1 MKRFKLHR
9 VYDPYQFEGDGA
21 SSGESGAQTGTE
33 GAEGTANTE
42 TEDTKAPED
51 AKPMSFKDMLKSN
64 PAYQKEYDKSVQAA
78 INRRFKDVN
87 ALRESNQ
94 KYADLM
100 GIIHDAY
107 PDSPDDGSIDSMT
120 QYLQEKSS
128 IWADAAAEAGMP
140 VEAYKQIKRYERENA
155 QLISQQRAAAEQQQR
170 EAKFAQWNAQV
181 PIVQQAYPDFDIATE
196 ISNPRFMGL
205 LDMGWDMK
213 SAYEGVHHQELMSG
227 AVRVAT
233 QQATQQTASAIKAQQ
248 GRPVE
253 NGAATKTAI
262 PGRVD
267 PSKLT
272 DEQLDEL
279 NRRIRDGER
288 ISF

>member
-1 MKRFKLHR
+1 MKKFRLHR
-9 VYDPYQFEGDGA
+9 IYDAYQFEGDGA
-21 SSGESGAQTGTE
+21 SGDAGAQAGSE
-33 GAEGTANTE
+33 GEAAANDTQ
-42 TEDTKAPED
+42 TEDTKAED
-51 AKPMSFKDMLKSN
+51 ATKPMTFKDMLKSN
-64 PAYQKEYDKSVQAA
+64 PEYQAEFDKSVQSA
-78 INRRFKDVN
+78 IKRRFKDYDS
-87 ALRESNQ
+87 LRESNE
-94 KYADLM
+94 KYANLM
-100 GIIHDAY
+100 GIMHDAY
-107 PDSPDDGSIDSMT
+107 PDSPDDGDIESMT
-120 QYLQEKSS
+120 NYLQQKSS

-140 VEAYKQIKRYERENA
+140 VEAYKQMKRFERENA
-155 QLISQQRAAAEQQQR
+155 MLMSQQRAAVEQQQR

-181 PIVQQAYPDFDIATE
+181 PIVQQAYPDFDINVE
-196 ISNPRFMGL
+196 VQNPRFIGL

-227 AVRVAT
+227 AVRTAA

-262 PGRVD
+262 PGRID

-279 NRRIRDGER
+279 NARIRNGER
-288 ISF
+288 MSF